1 MFPFD
6 SVKDLRYAARSFLK
20 NPGFSVVAI
29 LALALGIGANSAM
42 FSAVDAILLKPLPY
56 AKPDQLVW
64 VTQNIPMFH
73 AEMATSLDYWEWRDQ
88 KQLFADVAVYAAKN
102 LNLVGGGEPEQV
114 VAAGVSASFF
124 RTLGVDTSL
133 GRAFTGDE
141 DKPGG
146 ANVAIL
152 SQALFRGRYG
162 GNPAILGQTVR
173 LDDKPYTVV
182 GVMPGS
188 FRFPEDRQVDLLI
201 PLQLQHESL
210 AGGVLIVSVI
220 ARVKPG
226 VAAGLVQAEL
236 AQVRKNSK
244 IGPPNPAEMKVVPLH
259 RQMIGARRTALL
271 VLFGAVGLVLLIA
284 CGNVANLLLA
294 RAADRRR
301 EMALRSALG
310 AARGRLM
317 RQLLTESLLLSLS
330 GAALGLLFARF
341 GIRAVIALGRAQ
353 VPFLENTAI
362 NPVVLGFTAAAA
374 LVTAILFGLA
384 PAVAVSKTDVIE
396 ALKQGGQNATQG
408 RGQRRFRGVL
418 VAGEIAIALVLL
430 TGAGLLMKSLWILE
444 RLDPG
449 FRPDHVLNVDI
460 NPIPSRY
467 DNKER
472 KLAFFED
479 VIQRVVALPGIEAA
493 GIYKDRY
500 SSGFFQIQGRPAAP
514 QGQRPRAEVYPVS
527 AGVFRALGLRLLRG
541 RFVDER
547 DGPNAPLVADINETM
562 ARRHFP
568 GEDPVG
574 RQIKYESLV
583 TIVGV
588 VADASDQGPGAEIPA
603 LMYEPVAQLGRLPM
617 MHLVVRAPGDPL
629 AIASAI
635 REQVR
640 AVDRDQPIFNVK
652 TMEEKLAVTIAPRR
666 FSMILLVVFAGLAL
680 VLAIVGIYAVMYSRV
695 AQRTNEIGIRMALGA
710 GRNDVLRMILGHG
723 ARLAILGLAM
733 GLGGA
738 WAATRLLKSMLFNVT
753 PTDPWTLSAVA
764 VALFVVAMAASL
776 FAGETGHEG
785 RPDCGVAGGVKRA
798 GRGPTLLEAAACGGP
813 GHYACPFRYV
823 SGHRTGIGPETDG
836 ETFEVARNR
845 GAEGL
850 EELVAGV
857 GAEAEV
863 AVNPMEWDVAAIALQ
878 DLERFAEDA
887 VALA

>member
-1 MFPFD
+1 VFPFD

-20 NPGFSVVAI
+20 NPGFSLVAI

-42 FSAVDAILLKPLPY
+42 FSVVDAILLKPLPY

-73 AEMATSLDYWEWRDQ
+73 ADMATSLDYWEWRDQ
-88 KQLFADVAVYAAKN
+88 KQLFEDVAVYDAGN
-102 LNLVGGGEPEQV
+102 FNLVGSGEPER
-114 VAAGVSASFF
+114 VAAEAVSASFF
-124 RTLGVDTSL
+124 RTLGVNTSL
-133 GRAFTGDE
+133 GRAFTEDE

-162 GNPAILGQTVR
+162 ANPAILGQTIR

-182 GVMPGS
+182 GVMPAS

-220 ARVKPG
+220 ARMKPG
-226 VAAGLVQAEL
+226 VAPGRVQAAL

-244 IGPPNPAEMKVVPLH
+244 TGSAAEMKVVPLH
-259 RQMIGARRTALL
+259 RQLVGDRRTALL

-301 EMALRSALG
+301 EIALRSALG
-310 AARGRLM
+310 AGRGRLI
-317 RQLLTESLLLSLS
+317 RQLLTESLLLSLA

-341 GIRAVIALGRAQ
+341 GIRAVIALGRTL

-374 LVTAILFGLA
+374 LATAILFGLA
-384 PAVAVSKTDVIE
+384 PAIAVSKTDVIE

-408 RGQRRFRGVL
+408 RGQRRFRGLL

-467 DNKER
+467 DQKGR
-472 KLAFFED
+472 KLEFFD
-479 VIQRVVALPGIEAA
+479 SVIQRVVALPGVEAA

-500 SSGFFQIQGRPAAP
+500 SSGFFQIQGRPPAP

-588 VADASDQGPGAEIPA
+588 VADAADQGPGTEIPA
-603 LMYEPVAQLGRLPM
+603 LIYKPIAQLDRLPM

-629 AIASAI
+629 AIAAAV

-652 TMEEKLAVTIAPRR
+652 TMEEKLAVMIAPRR
-666 FSMILLVVFAGLAL
+666 FSMILLAVFAGLAL
-680 VLAIVGIYAVMYSRV
+680 VLAIVGIYAVMYSTV

-738 WAATRLLKSMLFNVT
+738 WAGTRLLKSMLFNVT
-753 PTDPWTLSAVA
+753 PTDPWTFSAVA
-764 VALFVVAMAASL
+764 VALFVVVMAASL
-776 FAGETGHEG
+776 L
-785 RPDCGVAGGVKRA
+785 PA
-798 GRGPTLLEAAACGGP
+798 GRAMKVDP
-813 GHYACPFRYV
+813 
-823 SGHRTGIGPETDG
+823 I
-836 ETFEVARNR
+836 
-845 GAEGL
+845 
-850 EELVAGV
+850 
-857 GAEAEV
+857 
-863 AVNPMEWDVAAIALQ
+863 
-878 DLERFAEDA
+878 
-887 VALA
+887 VALREE